1 MIDEAS
7 GGYMTNGRFG
17 DAWQT
22 EQPERSVGQ
31 IASETVVE
39 T

>member
-17 DAWQT
+17 NARQI
-22 EQPERSVGQ
+22 EQPERSAGQ
-31 IASETVVE
+31 VASETVVE